1 MKSSD
6 KYSKIIFKRMGIRIL
21 IFSVIFSLTLAFG
34 FAVGEYISG
43 QIIWQ
48 PTDRLYIFL
57 VNIRNLL
64 PFIWAVGITGIIFF
78 YLRKSLIYIDYIMEA
93 SNKLIANDEKYIE
106 LPADLKMLE
115 NRLNQSKKTALDNAA
130 IAKANEERKN
140 ELIVYLAHDLKTPL
154 TSIIGY
160 LEILNES
167 PDLPIEARAKYSK
180 ITLEKAYRLEEL
192 INEFFEIAR
201 FNIGKIILNKT
212 KLNLKLMLEQISY
225 EFYPMAKANNQP
237 ILIDCDKDIN
247 IYADSD
253 KISRVFN
260 NIIKNA
266 ISYSFADTPIKIN
279 AYITDDSNSINK
291 NEHNNHKTS
300 EGTNYNVNNNYKVVI
315 NFENQG
321 NTIPREKLDYI
332 FEKFYR
338 LDEARSTN
346 SGGAGLGLAIA
357 KEIVEAHNGKISATS
372 ENNKNTF
379 TVVLPV

>member
-201 FNIGKIILNKT
+201 FNIGKIVLNKT

-237 ILIDCDKDIN
+237 ILIDCDKN
-247 IYADSD
+247 MYIYADSD

-279 AYITDDSNSINK
+279 AYITDDSNSINN

-300 EGTNYNVNNNYKVVI
+300 ESTNYNVNNKVII

-321 NTIPREKLDYI
+321 NTIPKEKLDYI

>member
-201 FNIGKIILNKT
+201 FNIGKIVLNKA

>member
-6 KYSKIIFKRMGIRIL
+6 KYSKIIFKRIRIL
-21 IFSVIFSLTLAFG
+21 IFSVIFSLILAFG

-106 LPADLKMLE
+106 LPTDLKMLE

-201 FNIGKIILNKT
+201 FNIGKIVLNKA

-237 ILIDCDKDIN
+237 ILIDCDKTIY

-266 ISYSFADTPIKIN
+266 ISYSFADTPIKIS
-279 AYITDDSNSINK
+279 AYITDDSNSIN
-291 NEHNNHKTS
+291 NNNHKTS
-300 EGTNYNVNNNYKVVI
+300 EGTNYNVNNKVII

-321 NTIPREKLDYI
+321 NTIPKEKLDYI

-357 KEIVEAHNGKISATS
+357 KEIVDAHNGKISATS
-372 ENNKNTF
+372 ENNKTTF
-379 TVVLPV
+379 TVVLPI